1 VSILRSSASALCLI
15 LLVSA
20 ARGDAVSEPA
30 RTDLGSAIAELLAER
45 IPAQTGERV
54 ARIDLPPL
62 DALSRE
68 AVLAGVRAELT
79 LAASGA
85 RAGSNPVS
93 VSLWRGDALV
103 RRAVITARVTVIRRT
118 LLASRALRSG
128 AVLTAA
134 DLELADREATS
145 AHPEALG
152 DAADAIG
159 RTLTRHL
166 AEGEPLRANA
176 LASAPLVRRGARVA
190 LRLQRGRLAI
200 EAVGRAE
207 QDGQR
212 GEWIRVQNVA
222 SKLVV
227 LAQVVAEGEVHVE
240 L

>member
-1 VSILRSSASALCLI
+1 MSILRTSAIAMCLV

-20 ARGDAVSEPA
+20 AHGQSVSEPA
-30 RTDLGSAIAELLAER
+30 RADLGSAIAELLAER
-45 IPAQTGERV
+45 IPAQTGERI

-68 AVLAGVRAELT
+68 AAMAGVRTELA
-79 LAASGA
+79 LGANGA

-103 RRAVITARVTVIRRT
+103 RRAVITARVTVIRPT
-118 LLASRALRSG
+118 LVASRALRSG
-128 AVLTAA
+128 ETLTAA
-134 DLELADREATS
+134 DIGLADREATS

-152 DAADAIG
+152 DTADAIG

-166 AEGEPLRANA
+166 VQGEPLRANA

-222 SKLVV
+222 SKQVV
-227 LAQVVAEGEVHVE
+227 LARVAGEGEVHVE